1 MKILS
6 FNRVKQ
12 EELLQKSAQARHRRR
27 YQEAYDFLREALRYG
42 EDAAILSRAAALL
55 NEMGEYGAAVQIS
68 SFALTKEKNCE
79 PAQWEMANAFE
90 RMWDLDEAIDI
101 LTRLDEQKFSGLN
114 LALFKCHLKKC
125 DVGQARKYLFRH
137 SHGADLP
144 AGLKA
149 RCDRLEDLL
158 SAGSRSDRA
167 SSRSHHAWSRPH
179 RACLSLRGW
188 KWVMHGHRL
197 AHERGEGEFE
207 THLTS
212 NGRAPAGFEGQH
224 YVIARPGFRDCARV
238 LAALQR
244 ILAEHSRSY
253 SGIIPLGA
261 TAMPVA
267 LFLARLL
274 SLPLLNTRPVGG
286 SPLLVMGSNLESRAS
301 LPRGFPPRDLL
312 ILMKS
317 FERDEFYDA
326 VPPPGNLPEVGRWP
340 EPLRG
345 FPTQWIGA
353 LGEMIFL
360 PWERTDKT
368 PRKLPS
374 SAAKEAAWNPSG
386 DVVDPEKAAELLWD
400 HYQKIKR

>member
-101 LTRLDEQKFSGLN
+101 LTRLDERKFPGLN

-144 AGLKA
+144 PELKA
-149 RCDRLEDLL
+149 RCDRL
-158 SAGSRSDRA
+158 DRVGA
-167 SSRSHHAWSRPH
+167 DK
-179 RACLSLRGW
+179 LTLRGW

-207 THLTS
+207 THLAS
-212 NGRAPAGFEGQH
+212 NGRAPAGFGGQH

-274 SLPLLNTRPVGG
+274 SLPLLNTRAAGG